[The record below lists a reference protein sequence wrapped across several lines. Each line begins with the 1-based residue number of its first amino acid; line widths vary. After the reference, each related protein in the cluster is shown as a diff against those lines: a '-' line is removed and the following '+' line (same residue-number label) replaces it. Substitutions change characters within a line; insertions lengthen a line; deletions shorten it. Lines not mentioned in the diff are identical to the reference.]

1 MENITFRWLY
11 ASMVQDELLCELS
24 ELYSGHYG
32 TWGPHQPTLVGKPI
46 KLSPKKL
53 REWLDDPDAAVY
65 YATLES
71 RVIGYAIAIR
81 KKIRNYGV
89 ISWVTQ
95 LVVHKDYRNK
105 DIAKR
110 LLFSIW
116 GLSNDFA
123 WGILSA
129 NPYAIRA
136 LEKSTRRRSTPM
148 RIHKNIRKIMEIG
161 ADSLSYI
168 HKETEYLVDAEHSRV
183 NTEFFIDHSD
193 VPRMLERVISEET
206 PWNLGDLPEG
216 WEWIAFTFRDQE
228 QIGLSR
234 LELEEMVATSDDVAK
249 QAYARMQLEH
259 HPWMKH
265 TDKEVDFILRE
276 CGLKK
281 GMRLID
287 FGCGIGRHSNAIS
300 TRGIQVT
307 GVDYLQ
313 SNIEVAKKKSIAEAD
328 VEFLEGDC
336 RSIELKPCDAAVCLY
351 DVVGSFVQLDDNQKI
366 INNIAKHLKP
376 GGIAIIS
383 VMNYELTAAKAKH
396 IFSFSKNPNELL
408 KLAPSTTME
417 NTGDVFQED
426 YMMVDEETHIIY
438 RNEQF
443 LQGRSLPKQLLV
455 RDRRFTREEITS
467 MCNKAGLKVIFS
479 RYVSASDWGKPLDAT
494 DAHAKEILLKCEK
507 I

>member
-1 MENITFRWLY
+1 MNSEMENITFRWLY

-287 FGCGIGRHSNAIS
+287 FGVGLVA
-300 TRGIQVT
+300 TVMQ
-307 GVDYLQ
+307 YLH
-313 SNIEVAKKKSIAEAD
+313 
-328 VEFLEGDC
+328 
-336 RSIELKPCDAAVCLY
+336 AV
-351 DVVGSFVQLDDNQKI
+351 
-366 INNIAKHLKP
+366 
-376 GGIAIIS
+376 
-383 VMNYELTAAKAKH
+383 
-396 IFSFSKNPNELL
+396 SK
-408 KLAPSTTME
+408 
-417 NTGDVFQED
+417 
-426 YMMVDEETHIIY
+426 
-438 RNEQF
+438 
-443 LQGRSLPKQLLV
+443 
-455 RDRRFTREEITS
+455 
-467 MCNKAGLKVIFS
+467 
-479 RYVSASDWGKPLDAT
+479 
-494 DAHAKEILLKCEK
+494 
-507 I
+507 